1 MRNVEEVAA
10 ISLLLDPVRWRLYH
24 YIRSSGGAVGRDEAA
39 RAVEVSRNLAAFHL
53 DRMASTGLLTV
64 EYRRLTGRSGRGAG
78 RPAKLY
84 RATQRHLVV
93 SVPATRYTLAA
104 SILAT
109 ALEQRIPDEQPVEAA
124 RRVALQVG
132 AELGSDLR
140 ERLRPRDPRDGCDD
154 REGCPLA
161 VTEAALEELGY
172 DPVRQPDGIELRN
185 CPFHE
190 LAATHGALT
199 CAMNQALVA
208 GLLPALGADE
218 LRADGPREWPGRCCV
233 RIAKRTIG

>member
-1 MRNVEEVAA
+1 MRNAEEVAA

-24 YIRSSGGAVGRDEAA
+24 YIRSSGGAVGRDEAS

-64 EYRRLTGRSGRGAG
+64 EYRRLSGRSGRGAG

-84 RATQRHLVV
+84 RAAERQLVV
-93 SVPATRYTLAA
+93 SVPATRYTLAS

-109 ALEQRIPDEQPVEAA
+109 ALEQKTADEQPVEAA
-124 RRVALQVG
+124 RRVALRVG
-132 AELGSDLR
+132 AELGSELR
-140 ERLRPRDPRDGCDD
+140 ERLRPRDGY
-154 REGCPLA
+154 PLA

-190 LAATHGALT
+190 LAASHGGLT

-208 GLLPALGADE
+208 GLLPAIGADE
-218 LRADGPREWPGRCCV
+218 LRADGPAEWPGRCCV
-233 RIAKRTIG
+233 RIERRATG